1 MVLSVTGVVSSRTG
15 WNASRPGGRDQV
27 GVLQRRRIAGGGVD
41 RETEEV
47 CDGSEV
53 AACGIDLVE
62 DAVLAQL
69 PEGNAGSDR
78 QAEPAV
84 AGRPVAAP
92 DELVDEQVVVDRLG
106 PSVVSIGQVG
116 AQAIAHGIGQRDD
129 PTVDGK
135 SAIAD

>member
-1 MVLSVTGVVSSRTG
+1 MVLGVAGTVGSRTG

-27 GVLQRRRIAGGGVD
+27 GVFQRGRIAGGGVD

-78 QAEPAV
+78 QAEPDFPSTAGVAWPHPGWGVDAV
-84 AGRPVAAP
+84 
-92 DELVDEQVVVDRLG
+92 L
-106 PSVVSIGQVG
+106 
-116 AQAIAHGIGQRDD
+116 
-129 PTVDGK
+129 
-135 SAIAD
+135 